1 MRFFA
6 QRTQLS
12 LQSQT
17 VLENARKD
25 LTEVVSQAQKELT
38 KLTTDVPEQQVT
50 SEAGSSS
57 TDTDGGVTP
66 TDKPTND
73 GEPESSAGGDAADE
87 ATTPTSSRHA
97 RGPSV
102 SVAAQNLFSRLQSA
116 LPSDLAATVQ
126 AKLPESIKQGAGAVD
141 FAQLRTTLAGEFQR
155 VQGITRAQAEEY
167 VHKSEELLR
176 DAGEFLKE
184 AVKVVPPEEGAQ
196 AVPGV
201 MWDGSDIWML
211 PEFNAPS
218 NVETSAKGKGK
229 ARDGAEGLRA
239 VATRAEAL
247 LKQLKHDPEVIRV
260 DPEADDRAKQMWDEW
275 HQAEVQSKE
284 DGVDGKEFMDA
295 RNTALIDPVDG
306 EALKQTM
313 DALGAL
319 VSVSFIAACTKYAR
333 STFLHDGGDILET
346 ILLPSLAGYPRRATA
361 EGPLARYVIPNSS
374 VVIPSYNSATG
385 TQDNEEEFDWE
396 SDDDEATVQQKTEPT
411 ETATKATE
419 EHTPSIEVPAA
430 KASVASTPATGSP
443 PRRLSSDEDSYD
455 VVSSQVSNNEEA
467 KEDDTKVTGGK
478 KTDAKDDDEE
488 DSDWE

>member
-1 MRFFA
+1 M
-6 QRTQLS
+6 
-12 LQSQT
+12 
-17 VLENARKD
+17 
-25 LTEVVSQAQKELT
+25 
-38 KLTTDVPEQQVT
+38 PEQQQT
-50 SEAGSSS
+50 REESSS
-57 TDTDGGVTP
+57 HTDTDGGATP
-66 TDKPTND
+66 TDKPVD
-73 GEPESSAGGDAADE
+73 DAGTSEGDATATTDE
-87 ATTPTSSRHA
+87 ATTPTTSHHT

-102 SVAAQNLFSRLQSA
+102 SIAAQNLFSRLQSA

-196 AVPGV
+196 AMQGV

-211 PEFNAPS
+211 PEFNVPS

-229 ARDGAEGLRA
+229 ERDGAEGLRA

-275 HQAEVQSKE
+275 HKTEVESKE
-284 DGVDGKEFMDA
+284 DGVDGKEFLDA

-313 DALGAL
+313 DALGMFISA
-319 VSVSFIAACTKYAR
+319 SFIIVCT
-333 STFLHDGGDILET
+333 
-346 ILLPSLAGYPRRATA
+346 
-361 EGPLARYVIPNSS
+361 
-374 VVIPSYNSATG
+374 
-385 TQDNEEEFDWE
+385 
-396 SDDDEATVQQKTEPT
+396 
-411 ETATKATE
+411 
-419 EHTPSIEVPAA
+419 
-430 KASVASTPATGSP
+430 
-443 PRRLSSDEDSYD
+443 
-455 VVSSQVSNNEEA
+455 
-467 KEDDTKVTGGK
+467 
-478 KTDAKDDDEE
+478 
-488 DSDWE
+488 